1 MAMTFDTRRAAQK
14 LTEAGV
20 DADEADAIVEVMGD
34 ATSPLVTQE
43 NLRGELAEFRAD
55 IRAEFAEFRAEIR
68 AEFTEFGAELRADM
82 KDMRAE
88 FYRAMV
94 IQTGVF
100 AGIVAAIVA
109 LLTRL

>member
-20 DADEADAIVEVMGD
+20 DAGEADAIVEVVGD
-34 ATSPLVTQE
+34 ATSPLVTVE
-43 NLRGELAEFRAD
+43 TL
-55 IRAEFAEFRAEIR
+55 RAEFAAFRAEMR
-68 AEFTEFGAELRADM
+68 GEV